1 MIGFMVIMNTL
12 LADRKSYK
20 GETGRT
26 NCPKRTNKE

>member
-26 NCPKRTNKE
+26 NCPEEGEQE